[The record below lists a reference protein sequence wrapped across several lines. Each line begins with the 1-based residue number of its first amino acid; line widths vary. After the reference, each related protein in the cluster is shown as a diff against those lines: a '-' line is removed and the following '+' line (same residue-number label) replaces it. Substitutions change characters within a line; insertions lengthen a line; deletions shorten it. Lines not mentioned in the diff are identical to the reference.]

1 MAIDKDKLLQYF
13 LTHYLSRQEVLF
25 KLPLSVSIDS
35 FWPEL
40 MNRRKARAS
49 VLSLYD
55 PYGKPY
61 WYVLTDKMVA
71 ASERL
76 VEETMNQDERFD
88 PYRAPMTSAMTEEMF
103 FTSFVEGAQ
112 IPLQEAMDFLGRG
125 TEPEDVQEQM
135 IWNNRQAWSVMV
147 KALYKPMDE
156 TFVKSLA
163 YMLTDEMEGRADGYR
178 QTDRHPIAAMHS
190 EPYEVPTAVSL
201 PDRMQEY
208 YGFLQT
214 PSVHPLIKAAV
225 GQAYLLA
232 ARPFPEGNERLS
244 RMISSA
250 VLLRSGYDFFRD
262 ISISSMIARENY
274 RYYKAMCEILRPE
287 NGSDLTYFIEYYIDL
302 LARALEGKKE
312 RDKRHED
319 EQNKETLER
328 ERQMAQQPLG
338 MIPSALSQQAPIQDT
353 PSEMQAV
360 APQKIDATENPPNE
374 NGNMLMPQVHIH
386 QMLRPSCVRST
397 NRQARVEKTLTAF
410 VEKGIRSFSRQQWQE
425 AAGIPKGT
433 AQDDCG
439 YMVQKGFVSSTKNG
453 IYSTYTI
460 TVNAV
465 QKPDGTVGTVSFS
478 SMRQSLRELQKD
490 GTDREKRIA
499 MQIITMLDQG
509 ITRFTHAEWCERTG
523 LNKSVNNDD
532 LRTAVNH
539 SLIEQTGNGYVI
551 CEHVDQEKRFR
562 TPTPMIRDAVTN
574 LVTAF
579 AGRSF
584 STNDAARQ
592 MSVKANTAAYC
603 LEQLM
608 QKGIVNQTRAGQRM
622 FHYTFTKEF
631 LAYRQMN
638 TPAARSD
645 ASAVA
650 SSYPGIAAAP
660 RASVAM
666 QL

>member
-262 ISISSMIARENY
+262 ISISSLIARENY
-274 RYYKAMCEILRPE
+274 RYYKAMCDILRPE

-302 LARALEGKKE
+302 LARALEAKKE
-312 RDKRHED
+312 RDKQRED
-319 EQNKETLER
+319 KQNNNTLER
-328 ERQMAQQPLG
+328 ERLMAQQPLG
-338 MIPSALSQQAPIQDT
+338 MATI
-353 PSEMQAV
+353 
-360 APQKIDATENPPNE
+360 APQSHATASE
-374 NGNMLMPQVHIH
+374 GQ
-386 QMLRPSCVRST
+386 
-397 NRQARVEKTLTAF
+397 
-410 VEKGIRSFSRQQWQE
+410 
-425 AAGIPKGT
+425 
-433 AQDDCG
+433 
-439 YMVQKGFVSSTKNG
+439 
-453 IYSTYTI
+453 
-460 TVNAV
+460 
-465 QKPDGTVGTVSFS
+465 
-478 SMRQSLRELQKD
+478 RELQAKEETLHETE
-490 GTDREKRIA
+490 GA
-499 MQIITMLDQG
+499 QSSPS
-509 ITRFTHAEWCERTG
+509 AERQA
-523 LNKSVNNDD
+523 S
-532 LRTAVNH
+532 
-539 SLIEQTGNGYVI
+539 IQTVW
-551 CEHVDQEKRFR
+551 
-562 TPTPMIRDAVTN
+562 T
-574 LVTAF
+574 
-579 AGRSF
+579 
-584 STNDAARQ
+584 
-592 MSVKANTAAYC
+592 
-603 LEQLM
+603 
-608 QKGIVNQTRAGQRM
+608 IVNKVDKRNHEG
-622 FHYTFTKEF
+622 
-631 LAYRQMN
+631 N
-638 TPAARSD
+638 CRSN
-645 ASAVA
+645 
-650 SSYPGIAAAP
+650 
-660 RASVAM
+660 
-666 QL
+666 